1 MDTSMLV
8 EVVLILPMLMP
19 LQQSTIPRL
28 ILMGLFRKAIMYLEY
43 FLRSA
48 SNVRL
53 VLKWKLLAILSTVRY
68 HVTRVYQRHLSIIRI
83 YPSNQGNNMDID
95 KLKNIIKSNLV
106 SFGLQPEQIEQ
117 ITEQLLSDILDLMRE
132 E

>member
-1 MDTSMLV
+1 
-8 EVVLILPMLMP
+8 
-19 LQQSTIPRL
+19 
-28 ILMGLFRKAIMYLEY
+28 
-43 FLRSA
+43 
-48 SNVRL
+48 
-53 VLKWKLLAILSTVRY
+53 
-68 HVTRVYQRHLSIIRI
+68 
-83 YPSNQGNNMDID
+83 MDID